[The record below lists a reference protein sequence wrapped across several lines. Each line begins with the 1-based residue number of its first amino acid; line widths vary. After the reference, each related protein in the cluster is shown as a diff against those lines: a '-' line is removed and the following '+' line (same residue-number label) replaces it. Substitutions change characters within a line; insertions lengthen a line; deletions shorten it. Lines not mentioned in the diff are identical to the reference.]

1 VTVDPK
7 RKIGPNLKKLMAH
20 KMAID
25 MIPPGG
31 DPFAFVETIMDG
43 KKHAA
48 IAGAA
53 LEWAI
58 LAVNAVRSAID
69 NPYGDDEEA
78 IAGEILK
85 QIEERKRA
93 DMIRLRK
100 R

>member
-1 VTVDPK
+1 VAVDPK

-48 IAGAA
+48 VAAAA
-53 LEWAI
+53 LEWSI
-58 LAVNAVRSAID
+58 LAVNAVRSAVD
-69 NPYGDDEEA
+69 NPYGDDEEV

-93 DMIRLRK
+93 QALARMK
-100 R
+100 K